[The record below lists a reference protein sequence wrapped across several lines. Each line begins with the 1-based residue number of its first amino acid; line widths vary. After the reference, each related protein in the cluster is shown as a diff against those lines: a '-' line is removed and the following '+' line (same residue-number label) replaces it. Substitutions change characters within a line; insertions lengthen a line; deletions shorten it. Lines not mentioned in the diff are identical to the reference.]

1 MEEQFLMNEE
11 RKLLECLREN
21 FNCNTIYFDGEVGEW
36 TILSENEEGL
46 YTRATFNECTF
57 TINRNKV
64 FDIAELLK

>member
-21 FNCNTIYFDGEVGEW
+21 FNCNTIYFDGEIGEW